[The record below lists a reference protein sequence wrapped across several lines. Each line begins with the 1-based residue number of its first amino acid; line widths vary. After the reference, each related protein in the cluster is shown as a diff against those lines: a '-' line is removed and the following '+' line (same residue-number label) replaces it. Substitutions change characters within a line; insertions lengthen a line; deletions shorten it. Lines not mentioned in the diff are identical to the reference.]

1 MAGKRV
7 AHGRSLA
14 ASQTRPTSLGSIKS
28 VLPLRTPQDESRV
41 CVLETLTAAT
51 ASLDLRS
58 YRAVARQSDGE
69 GPLGRAQWRS
79 CCLHPSHQ
87 IAAPSAGRAAAPVS
101 ASCSGAAVAAAPAS
115 HDSRSRGLIPS
126 LGSLHTQGLTCLR
139 NGLPG
144 QPLWLQRA
152 QQHPP
157 QQRSRLECASLRSV
171 PPQSLLNSQGDP
183 LRNSATNS
191 QKQRQPQ
198 EGRRLNGAAPRSSN
212 SSHPGAAL
220 SSTVTASET
229 PLGEALSGW
238 AATSAGASA
247 SRVQTPVSLRSV
259 RNKEVSLSPPRKK
272 MNTRASR
279 CQKGGT
285 AFRHLS
291 ASAGS
296 TVRAH
301 TQATAAVGLP
311 TTPHHKL
318 RGLPHHTVQH
328 RELGSRIAA
337 AATPPGA
344 AAKVHQRLRRPQLRQ
359 QTEGTQEAVCS
370 AEAPQTAAQQWRS
383 RALQLEQ
390 QEQAHPQQQQQQQPR
405 AAAARFGWSLC
416 TRLHRQPREQQR
428 QQQRQRHHKRASLP
442 QRLPGRPQKALHQMH
457 ETERL
462 RSSLLT
468 GQTGCHRHP
477 NNGSRQKRV
486 TGRDAAFAAPRSQR
500 ASKETSK
507 RQHLSRRQPPQIR
520 ALPLQQHQPLRHHP
534 RRPPRSPLSQQQ
546 QDQLLLQFIS
556 RERESEADVQWEGPL
571 VGAGGASGR
580 RHFAWAL
587 LPEGVQLLVCSLLDS
602 QTIGA
607 LAAAGRA
614 GRAAADHPLCWMLR
628 CTRLLAPCFSATAA
642 RTADLPLGA
651 PLKQRLRLRR
661 KWTLRNQQ
669 LLCGRAEP
677 ARAEAA
683 ATIGE
688 TALATPPGGRPRAA
702 ACKDHVEADSP
713 ARLWESTFL
722 RRKSSDSNGSATTSS
737 ESGSDER
744 RPVVSQWEAWAAHTL
759 NDEAYGFDY
768 RRLLLDR
775 NGWKPRSGSAPSWRR
790 IKREANPAHVN
801 TMDARQ
807 QFGFLYLAGEGIKR
821 QHCPPS
827 AQLQILSLRDL
838 SLQARISLSSRAINC
853 LDLSHEILVCGDD
866 SGVIRFF
873 DPFSLE
879 AKGRHIP
886 AFPSGLLPPNLR
898 ASQEVNDLRLCGT
911 EQHVLAVRTASRYP
925 AGLDLLDIQSGV
937 SRAIKPEQTE
947 GHWIHAVDVDQLSM
961 RCPYASRSEGRL
973 ARPVVQKIPQT
984 KRMLWPLR
992 VEGHRA
998 FANGVF
1004 GQGDFTGRIQQVDMR
1019 MPVVRPSEAMAAAS
1033 LEPWTSVDASVAAP
1047 GSLVHLLPN
1056 KRVEDIRIFDG
1067 QLYALA
1073 NDARGSL
1080 SIVRFNVD
1088 NPGDAQS
1095 LGTIDCFPA
1104 EDWAEPLRLLLV
1116 YESKCWQR
1124 AALLSVSAAE
1134 GWTATYGNYI
1144 STGCFRNPLEAPLDN
1159 EEPLLLPPLYE
1170 TTLEQSD

>member
-69 GPLGRAQWRS
+69 GPLGR
-79 CCLHPSHQ
+79 
-87 IAAPSAGRAAAPVS
+87 
-101 ASCSGAAVAAAPAS
+101 
-115 HDSRSRGLIPS
+115 
-126 LGSLHTQGLTCLR
+126 
-139 NGLPG
+139 
-144 QPLWLQRA
+144 
-152 QQHPP
+152 
-157 QQRSRLECASLRSV
+157 
-171 PPQSLLNSQGDP
+171 GDP

-370 AEAPQTAAQQWRS
+370 AEAPQTAAQHTSFTACLQGDFETAALEPTPAAADSSAAAATASATSAPSKTPSAQSFVAATWEGPLYEAVERESAVAAPPAAAPDESAEAASGVLTCRS
-383 RALQLEQ
+383 CTRALGAAATE
-390 QEQAHPQQQQQQQPR
+390 ETPR
-405 AAAARFGWSLC
+405 AALGAAMACAQSL
-416 TRLHRQPREQQR
+416 
-428 QQQRQRHHKRASLP
+428 S
-442 QRLPGRPQKALHQMH
+442 
-457 ETERL
+457 
-462 RSSLLT
+462 
-468 GQTGCHRHP
+468 
-477 NNGSRQKRV
+477 
-486 TGRDAAFAAPRSQR
+486 
-500 ASKETSK
+500 
-507 RQHLSRRQPPQIR
+507 
-520 ALPLQQHQPLRHHP
+520 
-534 RRPPRSPLSQQQ
+534 
-546 QDQLLLQFIS
+546 
-556 RERESEADVQWEGPL
+556 EGPPHSHGTL

-801 TMDARQ
+801 TMDAR
-807 QFGFLYLAGEGIKR
+807 
-821 QHCPPS
+821 
-827 AQLQILSLRDL
+827 
-838 SLQARISLSSRAINC
+838 
-853 LDLSHEILVCGDD
+853 
-866 SGVIRFF
+866 
-873 DPFSLE
+873 
-879 AKGRHIP
+879 
-886 AFPSGLLPPNLR
+886 
-898 ASQEVNDLRLCGT
+898 
-911 EQHVLAVRTASRYP
+911 
-925 AGLDLLDIQSGV
+925 
-937 SRAIKPEQTE
+937 
-947 GHWIHAVDVDQLSM
+947 
-961 RCPYASRSEGRL
+961 
-973 ARPVVQKIPQT
+973 
-984 KRMLWPLR
+984 
-992 VEGHRA
+992 
-998 FANGVF
+998 
-1004 GQGDFTGRIQQVDMR
+1004 
-1019 MPVVRPSEAMAAAS
+1019 
-1033 LEPWTSVDASVAAP
+1033 
-1047 GSLVHLLPN
+1047 
-1056 KRVEDIRIFDG
+1056 
-1067 QLYALA
+1067 
-1073 NDARGSL
+1073 
-1080 SIVRFNVD
+1080 
-1088 NPGDAQS
+1088 
-1095 LGTIDCFPA
+1095 
-1104 EDWAEPLRLLLV
+1104 
-1116 YESKCWQR
+1116 
-1124 AALLSVSAAE
+1124 
-1134 GWTATYGNYI
+1134 
-1144 STGCFRNPLEAPLDN
+1144 
-1159 EEPLLLPPLYE
+1159 
-1170 TTLEQSD
+1170 